1 MRATDC
7 LRRFAKAFLPLVLL
21 AATLTATTA
30 NAEHGDDAKAV
41 ALAEKV
47 MASMGGEDAWQ
58 ATRFVRFDF
67 FGFRSHHWD
76 RHTGDHR
83 LEGKTRE
90 GESYVVLHNVNSR
103 EGHAWFNGEALEG
116 DALAEWLERAYG
128 AWINDTYW
136 LVMPYKLRDPGV
148 HLAYDGQEEVD
159 GVVFDKLL
167 LTFESVGL
175 TPGDRYWAYVH
186 PETGLMERWA
196 YHLQDWEAEREATH
210 WQWLD
215 WQQYGNIKLSP
226 RRIKVDDGN
235 ERMLGDIAVFDHL
248 PESVFSS
255 PDPVTAE

>member
-1 MRATDC
+1 MRSADC
-7 LRRFAKAFLPLVLL
+7 LRRFAKALLPLVLL
-21 AATLTATTA
+21 ATTLTATAAA

-67 FGFRSHHWD
+67 FGFRTHHWD
-76 RHTGDHR
+76 RHTGGHR
-83 LEGKTRE
+83 LEGKTRD
-90 GESYVVLHNVNSR
+90 GDAYVVLHNVNTR
-103 EGHAWFNGEALEG
+103 TGHAWLNGESLEG

-148 HLAYDGQEEVD
+148 HLAYDGQEEID

-167 LTFESVGL
+167 LTFDSVGL
-175 TPGDRYWAYVH
+175 TPGDRYWAYIH

-196 YHLQDWEAEREATH
+196 YHLQDWEARSRQVPLCWH
-210 WQWLD
+210 
-215 WQQYGNIKLSP
+215 
-226 RRIKVDDGN
+226 RH
-235 ERMLGDIAVFDHL
+235 F
-248 PESVFSS
+248 
-255 PDPVTAE
+255 